1 MLTDAIID
9 FFDLAEAEGRLL
21 KKKVV
26 ETLVVALLVS
36 MAAAMLLTSLGLILT
51 SLYYALANVL
61 PPSLVFLLMAILS
74 ILMAGGILWIAIRL
88 NRRP

>member
-36 MAAAMLLTSLGLILT
+36 MAAAMLLTGLGLILT

-61 PPSLVFLLMAILS
+61 PPSLVFLVMAILS
-74 ILMAGGILWIAIRL
+74 ILMAGGILWVAIRL
-88 NRRP
+88 NRRQ

>member
-51 SLYYALANVL
+51 ALYHALANIL

-88 NRRP
+88 NRRQ